1 MLLLLLVVVVVVVV
15 VLLLLVVVV
24 VSFRFRMNLSRRIGE
39 STTCAGIRSVL
50 MSSITECQG
59 EGLES
64 QSACSS

>member
-1 MLLLLLVVVVVVVV
+1 MLLLVVVVVVV
-15 VLLLLVVVV
+15 VLLLLLVVVVVV